1 MMSAATQQDTHGTP
15 VGQIKEALVV
25 ALNTAELQAKYDL
38 YNNVVLGLLIV
49 AGAIVIAVAAFLVL
63 SSRKS
68 AELMNAKDRESALA
82 LKEKDLQIERIQQ
95 EKDEQIEQIKSEA
108 LVEAEKSAALASRQ
122 AAEMEKEYL
131 ELKQQLANRRITKK
145 QHMVLVDILSK
156 KTGRIIIETM
166 GDPESGL
173 FAEDVLKTFIDSGW
187 ELQGRL
193 LPQGVVWTGLILY
206 KSPDPD
212 AATVMQALK
221 SAGIPF
227 SMGSEIRANATI
239 MVGGKPPLF

>member
-1 MMSAATQQDTHGTP
+1 
-15 VGQIKEALVV
+15 
-25 ALNTAELQAKYDL
+25 L
-38 YNNVVLGLLIV
+38 YNNVLLGLLIV
-49 AGAIVIAVAAFLVL
+49 AGAIAIAVTAVLVL
-63 SSRKS
+63 SSRKG
-68 AELMNAKDRESALA
+68 AALMNAKDRELALA
-82 LKEKDLQIERIQQ
+82 LEEKDVQIERIKQ

-108 LVEAEKSAALASRQ
+108 LVEAEKSAALASRR

-131 ELKQQLANRRITKK
+131 ELKQQLANRRITKS
-145 QHMVLVDILSK
+145 QHKVLVDILSK

-173 FAEDVLKTFIDSGW
+173 FAEDILKTFIDSGW
-187 ELQGRL
+187 ALQGRL

-212 AATVMQALK
+212 AATVMQALE

-227 SMGSEIRANATI
+227 SVGSETRANATI